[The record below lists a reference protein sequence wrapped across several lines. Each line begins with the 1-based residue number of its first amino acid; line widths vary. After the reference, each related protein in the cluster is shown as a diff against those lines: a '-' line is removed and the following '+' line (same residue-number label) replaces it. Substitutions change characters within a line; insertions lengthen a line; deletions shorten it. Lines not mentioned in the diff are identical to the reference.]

1 MLSNRVY
8 LPRRL
13 QVLEETGIWSQV
25 KRLAG
30 SSAGAVT
37 AGLLAVG
44 YNSHDLEALFNHPDL
59 ERIFLD
65 ARFGLFSLFPNMR
78 KRFGWHP
85 GNKLYSW
92 FGKMLYK
99 KTGNADIT
107 FEQVYTMYGKEL
119 CICVTNINFLDCF
132 YCHVKTTPDM
142 PIRMAM
148 RMSGSIPGVFC
159 TVKNSLSSFPDHYVD
174 GGLLVNYPI
183 HAFDGWYLSMRPE
196 DTFLKRVQPLRDIRK
211 LWDRKERFRHK
222 NERTLGLLL
231 YSDFE
236 PEVMKDALNKRHSY
250 YQDYVQATP
259 NTKLAKKRMKK
270 AKSNY
275 IETQHNILM
284 EAMDKL
290 LAELNKQDVNMD
302 GNIQLDEWMKAF
314 NSKDSEFTDEYKK
327 ILFDEDGSDP
337 EKIFNKLDFDQN
349 GEISYRELLY
359 WAEKRGL
366 KLLSAFRGY
375 ERREIKSMT
384 EFFSTLMEC
393 LLLNMK
399 RVFIQICAV
408 FLTTSLLREI
418 QRQCHRGMFVTV
430 PVRQERVH
438 CIVVWESVKF
448 SSTKGASVAK
458 NITLSLD
465 SAPGSWSTADNDL
478 FRTVGIDCRYLDAM
492 DFNMDTD
499 DKRFLIEQGKLG
511 CMAYLREFVD
521 KFKPPPRRKKLMSQD
536 SKKLD
541 PVTLK
546 VTRLLNSES
555 DAEGLASPMP
565 PTTAVP
571 EDAPDDIFGREMQE
585 VSMKVDK
592 PSSPACNKHVKI
604 TLPDMPED
612 DHDSSRSV
620 ASCEDTQLVIGA
632 NAAP

>member
-1 MLSNRVY
+1 MSSKLKKTFRFKTVKMPTVHEPILTDDERHELSSYDYHWHNVVFEGGGNKGLAYCGAVR
-8 LPRRL
+8 
-13 QVLEETGIWSQV
+13 VLEETGIWSQV
-25 KRLAG
+25 KRIAG
-30 SSAGAVT
+30 TSAGAMT

-44 YNSHDLEALFNHPDL
+44 YNSHDLEAFLKQPDL
-59 ERIFLD
+59 QKIFLD
-65 ARFGLFSLFPNMR
+65 AKFGLLSVLPNMM

-107 FEQVYTMYGKEL
+107 FEQVYKTYGKEL
-119 CICVTNINFLDCF
+119 CICVTNINFLDCY

-142 PIRMAM
+142 PVRMAM

-159 TVKNSLSSFPDHYVD
+159 TVKDSLSSFPDHYVD

-211 LWDRKERFRHK
+211 LWDRKERFGHK

-236 PEVMKDALNKRHSY
+236 PEVMKDALNERHSY
-250 YQDYVQATP
+250 YQDYVQAIP

-270 AKSNY
+270 ANNEY
-275 IETQHNILM
+275 IEAQHNILV

-290 LAELNKQDVNMD
+290 LAELSKQDVNMD

-314 NSKDSEFTDEYKK
+314 NSKDSEFTDEHKK

-337 EKIFNKLDFDQN
+337 EKIFNRLDFDKN
-349 GEISYRELLY
+349 GEISYRELIY

-375 ERREIKSMT
+375 ERREIKSMM
-384 EFFSTLMEC
+384 EFFSTMMEC

-399 RVFIQICAV
+399 RVFIQ
-408 FLTTSLLREI
+408 E
-418 QRQCHRGMFVTV
+418 
-430 PVRQERVH
+430 
-438 CIVVWESVKF
+438 
-448 SSTKGASVAK
+448 
-458 NITLSLD
+458 
-465 SAPGSWSTADNDL
+465 NDL

-492 DFNMDTD
+492 DFNMEPEDQ
-499 DKRFLIEQGKLG
+499 RFLIEQGKLG

-521 KFKPPPRRKKLMSQD
+521 KFKPPPRRSKGASRDSAKKHR
-536 SKKLD
+536 
-541 PVTLK
+541 VTMEFS
-546 VTRLLNSES
+546 RLLNSES
-555 DAEGLASPMP
+555 DMEGLISPTP

-571 EDAPDDIFGREMQE
+571 EDAPDEDVFSKEMREA
-585 VSMKVDK
+585 SIKVVKPVLANRGK

-604 TLPDMPED
+604 TLPED
-612 DHDSSRSV
+612 DDDCSVSV
-620 ASCEDTQLVIGA
+620 ASCEDAQLVVGA

>member
-1 MLSNRVY
+1 MSSKLKKTFRLKTVKLPTVHEPILTEDECDELSRYQYPWHNIVFEGGGMKGFAYGGAVR
-8 LPRRL
+8 
-13 QVLEETGIWSQV
+13 VLEETGIWSQV

-399 RVFIQICAV
+399 RVFIQ
-408 FLTTSLLREI
+408 
-418 QRQCHRGMFVTV
+418 
-430 PVRQERVH
+430 
-438 CIVVWESVKF
+438 
-448 SSTKGASVAK
+448 
-458 NITLSLD
+458 
-465 SAPGSWSTADNDL
+465 DNDL